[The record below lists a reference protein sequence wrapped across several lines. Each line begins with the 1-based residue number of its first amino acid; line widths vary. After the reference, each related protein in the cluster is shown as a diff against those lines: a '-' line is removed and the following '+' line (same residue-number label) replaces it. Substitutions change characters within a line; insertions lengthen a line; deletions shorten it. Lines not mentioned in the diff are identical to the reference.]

1 MSTQETRWIARLTPA
16 SDLNVDTLIEMS
28 LGLDVWERHVGSVI
42 VAAGDMQLSEIER
55 RHLAQVE
62 KLCTVA
68 EFLSRPRCDHK

>member
-16 SDLNVDTLIEMS
+16 SHLNVDALLEMS
-28 LGLDVWERHVGSVI
+28 LGLDVWERHSGYLI
-42 VAAGDMQLSEIER
+42 VAASDMQLSEIER

-68 EFLSRPRCDHK
+68 EFLSRQRHTHK